1 MASNSSDLNGSAP
14 DDSTVALLIVDLISD
29 MEFEGGDALAENAL
43 PAAQKIARLK
53 DRAKNAGIPVI
64 YVNDN
69 YGRWQSD
76 LSKIV
81 ERARQPG
88 VRGRAVAELLLP
100 EDDDYFVL
108 KPKHSAFF
116 STTLATL
123 LEHLGT
129 RTIILTGVDANVCIL
144 YTAGDA
150 HMRDYNI
157 VVPEDCI
164 ASISPE
170 STRWA
175 LEQMRTAANADTTA
189 SGELDLEKLTRQ

>member
-14 DDSTVALLIVDLISD
+14 DNSSVALLIVDLISD
-29 MEFEGGDALAENAL
+29 MEFEGGDALAANAL
-43 PAAQKIARLK
+43 PAAQRISRLK
-53 DRAKNAGIPVI
+53 ERAKEAGIPVI

-81 ERARQPG
+81 ERARHPG
-88 VRGRAVAELLLP
+88 VRGRQIAELLLP
-100 EDDDYFVL
+100 KDDDYFVL

-129 RTIILTGVDANVCIL
+129 RTIILTGVDANICIL

-150 HMRDYNI
+150 HMRDYDV

-164 ASISPE
+164 AAKSQE
-170 STRWA
+170 ATRWA
-175 LEQMRTAANADTTA
+175 LEQMRNAVNADTTPSDA
-189 SGELDLEKLTRQ
+189 LNFEELTQR